1 MRTPTTGHRLRAVG
15 LVAALALG
23 AGLLAAVPAQAADTT
38 VDDATFTWGLS
49 GYAQK
54 GIFGAWTFKDLTGNA
69 TVLTGS
75 VSGGTQ
81 SEYLVDPVPATSYPT
96 DLAALTPNAV
106 RFTAGA
112 GTVDADTGAATLTWD
127 GSYTVNA
134 YPAAYNAPN
143 EIYSDPQL
151 TVDADGAGTL
161 SFDFT
166 LGAGLDMSGNTIEE
180 TAYGR
185 ITVLTFSAGS
195 ISGLTDGG
203 YRITPD
209 YQGVTVTVDS
219 GTAQNTTCTASDT
232 ATGWWGSWAP
242 EFVNTV
248 PSSVRPHFYS
258 TGCGGMQDYKPAL
271 PIDIGYTADDE
282 VEEEPT
288 TGDSTDVS
296 IGVDIPETVVEPE
309 PGEFAWSLATT
320 GAVSLG
326 TAVSTDA
333 GFSAAGTLHTITVT
347 DTRLAAPAWSLS
359 GQVSDFVTSDATSSF
374 GGQALGWTPAVSANT
389 VDAVAG
395 TAVLSGTEALTG
407 LAASSTL
414 AYAAAGHALGSVD
427 VDATLALLAP
437 STTTQGSYTATLTL
451 TALS

>member
-1 MRTPTTGHRLRAVG
+1 MRTPTTGHRVRAVG

-23 AGLLAAVPAQAADTT
+23 TGLLAAVPAQAADTT

-54 GIFGAWTFKDLTGNA
+54 GIFGAWNYKDLTGNA

-81 SEYLVDPVPATSYPT
+81 TEYLVDPVPVTSYPA

-106 RFTAGA
+106 RFTAGT
-112 GTVDADTGAATLTWD
+112 GTVDADTGAGTLTWD

-143 EIYSDPQL
+143 EVYADPQL

-166 LGAGLDMSGNTIEE
+166 LGAGTDMSGNPIEE
-180 TAYGR
+180 TSYGR

-195 ISGLTDGG
+195 ISGLTEDG
-203 YRITPD
+203 YRISPD
-209 YQGVTVTVDS
+209 YQGVTVTVAD
-219 GTAQNTTCTASDT
+219 GTAQNTTCAASDT

-271 PIDIGYTADDE
+271 PIDIGYTAD
-282 VEEEPT
+282 VAEEPAPGDT
-288 TGDSTDVS
+288 TEVS
-296 IGVDIPETVVEPE
+296 IGVDIPETTVEPE
-309 PGEFAWSLATT
+309 PGAFGWSLAST

-326 TAVSTDA
+326 TAVSTAA

-359 GQVSDFVTSDATSSF
+359 GQVSDFTTSDGSASF
-374 GGQALGWTPAVSANT
+374 GGQALGWTPTVSANT

-395 TAVLSGTEALTG
+395 ATVATGTETSTG
-407 LAASSTL
+407 LAVSSTL
-414 AYAAAGHALGSVD
+414 AYASTGHASGSVD
-427 VDATLALLAP
+427 VDAALALLAP
-437 STTTQGSYTATLTL
+437 ATTAQGSYTATLTL